1 MDDIQYS
8 VPWLTSVPQSIT
20 NYVALAKWVNCQQL
34 WAICRWSRLKQ
45 QHKQDLAMAVMSPFA
60 ITANFC
66 GVGLGLWLS
75 FGRVDGGASKPE
87 SRQFW
92 PRLILAECGLLAK
105 WPWPESQQQLPHW
118 ATYSGHSDSAQT
130 HTDHSARTTRTV
142 LERQLSGPW
151 NALREKCW
159 CFVI

>member
-1 MDDIQYS
+1 MKSAKTAAQTGFGHGRHVS
-8 VPWLTSVPQSIT
+8 VRD
-20 NYVALAKWVNCQQL
+20 YRQL
-34 WAICRWSRLKQ
+34 LRRGTGIVTEFRA
-45 QHKQDLAMAVMSPFA
+45 
-60 ITANFC
+60 C
-66 GVGLGLWLS
+66 GW
-75 FGRVDGGASKPE
+75 GASKPE

-159 CFVI
+159 CFVIKKV